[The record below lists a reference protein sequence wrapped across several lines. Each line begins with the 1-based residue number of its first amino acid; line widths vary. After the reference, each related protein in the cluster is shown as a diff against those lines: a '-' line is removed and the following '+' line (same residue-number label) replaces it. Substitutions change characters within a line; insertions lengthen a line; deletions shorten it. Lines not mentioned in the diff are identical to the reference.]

1 MYMTVTV
8 HGCLLSCLSSPGAME
23 DTSSQKSGQSEGAL
37 GSLMPEETPAN
48 FICVKLEEYEPTDF
62 STKELILK
70 KAREVCTCD
79 YQTIITFFCRLFPVL
94 DWLPRYNIKTQLLGD
109 VVSGLLVGIV
119 AIPQSISY
127 SLLANQDPI
136 YGIYTN
142 FFCNIIYVAMAT
154 SRHNFVGSFG
164 VLCLMIGQSVNR
176 HLQLAGY
183 SNDNAGSSLAGN
195 STSSSNGTGACDRS
209 CYAITVA
216 LSLSFLVGLYQI
228 LLGVLQLGFVAVYLS
243 EPLLGGFVTGSS
255 LTIITS
261 QMKSLLG
268 LKIPRH
274 EGVGS
279 FILTWVDLFRYI
291 QNTNICDL
299 VTSLVALAIIVP
311 VKEIND
317 RYKEKMKAPLPIELL
332 VVIVATVI
340 SYYFNFEERYKS
352 AVCGDIPTGFRKPTL
367 PDINLFSSLA
377 VDALPIAVIGFAM
390 TVSLAEIF
398 GKKHGYAVRA
408 NQEMIAIGMCNL
420 IPSFFY
426 CFASSA
432 ALTKTLLKESTGTQ
446 TQVSGLVTSLV
457 LLLVLLWI
465 APLFYSLQTSILGV
479 VTIANLRG
487 GLRKFRDTPS
497 MWRLSKLDT
506 VVWWTTMLS
515 STLITTEIGLLVG
528 VCFALL
534 CVIFRT
540 QRPRATLLGKVSNT
554 EIYED
559 QSTYKQLSTIVNIK
573 IFRFESSLYYANKD
587 YFKAVLYQKTGV
599 NPILLATKH
608 QRVEAQANADTA
620 NSKSFFGTRFDCLK
634 QAKKRAEKP
643 PVDACPPSV
652 GMHTLI
658 LDCGAMQFID
668 TGGLSVLKEMHHDY
682 KEIGVEVLLANCNPS
697 IRHLLRQGGW
707 AGKTDSG
714 GQLAFHSVHNAVQF
728 AERRYHVQ
736 QEESKEKKDAL
747 PDPEDLNFQVSL

>member
-1 MYMTVTV
+1 
-8 HGCLLSCLSSPGAME
+8 ME
-23 DTSSQKSGQSEGAL
+23 DTSSQKSGQSKDAL
-37 GSLMPEETPAN
+37 GSLMPEESPAN
-48 FICVKLEEYEPTDF
+48 FIHVKLEEYEPADF

-70 KAREVCTCD
+70 KAREVCACNH
-79 YQTIITFFCRLFPVL
+79 QTIITFFCRLFPVL
-94 DWLPRYNIKTQLLGD
+94 DWLPRYNVKTQLLGD
-109 VVSGLLVGIV
+109 VISGLLVGIV

-164 VLCLMIGQSVNR
+164 ILCLMTGQSVNR

-183 SNDNAGSSLAGN
+183 SDGSTGSSLVGN
-195 STSSSNGTGACDRS
+195 STSSGNWTGACDRS

-216 LSLSFLVGLYQI
+216 LSLSFLVGFYQI

-243 EPLLGGFVTGSS
+243 EPLLSGFVTGSS
-255 LTIITS
+255 LIIITS
-261 QMKSLLG
+261 QMKYLLG

-299 VTSLVALAIIVP
+299 VTSLVALAIIMP

-317 RYKEKMKAPLPIELL
+317 RYKEKMKAPFPIELL
-332 VVIVATVI
+332 VVIVATAI
-340 SYYFNFEERYKS
+340 SSYFNFEERYKS

-377 VDALPIAVIGFAM
+377 VDALPITVIGFAV

-408 NQEMIAIGMCNL
+408 NQEMIAIGTCNL

-426 CFASSA
+426 CFVSSA

-479 VTIANLRG
+479 VTIVNLQG
-487 GLRKFRDTPS
+487 GLRKFRDTPR
-497 MWRLSKLDT
+497 MWQLSKLDT
-506 VVWWTTMLS
+506 VVWWTTLLS

-534 CVIFRT
+534 CIIFRT

-559 QSTYKQLSTIVNIK
+559 QSTYKQLSSIANIK

-587 YFKAVLYQKTGV
+587 YFKTVLYQKTGV
-599 NPILLATKH
+599 NPILLAAEH
-608 QRVEAQANADTA
+608 HRAEAQANADTG
-620 NSKSFFGTRFDCLK
+620 NCKSFFGTRFDCLK

-643 PVDACPPSV
+643 PADACPPSID
-652 GMHTLI
+652 MHTLI

-668 TGGLSVLKEMHHDY
+668 TVGLSVLKETHRDY
-682 KEIGVEVLLANCNPS
+682 KEIGVQVLLANCNPS
-697 IRHLLRQGGW
+697 TRQQLREGGW
-707 AGKTDSG
+707 AGETDSG
-714 GQLAFHSVHNAVQF
+714 GQLAFHSIHDAVQF
-728 AERRYHVQ
+728 AEWRYHVQ

-747 PDPEDLNFQVSL
+747 LDPEDLNLQASL

>member
-1 MYMTVTV
+1 M
-8 HGCLLSCLSSPGAME
+8 GLFDA
-23 DTSSQKSGQSEGAL
+23 SQQCNLKFRS
-37 GSLMPEETPAN
+37 
-48 FICVKLEEYEPTDF
+48 VKG
-62 STKELILK
+62 KIILQIVSF
-70 KAREVCTCD
+70 KAREVCTCNH
-79 YQTIITFFCRLFPVL
+79 QTIITFFCRLFPVL

-109 VVSGLLVGIV
+109 VISGLLVGIV

-142 FFCNIIYVAMAT
+142 FFCNIIYVIMAT

-183 SNDNAGSSLAGN
+183 SDNSAGSSLVDN
-195 STSSSNGTGACDRS
+195 STSASNGTSACDRS
-209 CYAITVA
+209 CYSITVA

-243 EPLLGGFVTGSS
+243 EPLLSGFVTGSS

-261 QMKSLLG
+261 QMKYLLG

-317 RYKEKMKAPLPIELL
+317 RYKEKMKAPFPIELL
-332 VVIVATVI
+332 VVIVATII

-352 AVCGDIPTGFRKPTL
+352 DVCGDIPTGFRTPTL

-377 VDALPIAVIGFAM
+377 VDAVPIAIIGFAM

-398 GKKHGYAVRA
+398 GKKHGYTVRA

-426 CFASSA
+426 CFAGSA

-446 TQVSGLVTSLV
+446 TQISGLVTSLV

-479 VTIANLRG
+479 VTIVNLRG
-487 GLRKFRDTPS
+487 GLSKFYDTPR
-497 MWRLSKLDT
+497 MWQLSKLDT
-506 VVWWTTMLS
+506 VVWWTTMLC

-540 QRPRATLLGKVSNT
+540 QRPRATLLGKVSST

-559 QSTYKQLSTIVNIK
+559 QSTYKQLSSIANIK

-587 YFKAVLYQKTGV
+587 YFKTVLYKKTGV
-599 NPILLATKH
+599 NPVLLAAKH
-608 QRVEAQANADTA
+608 QRVEAQANADTG
-620 NSKSFFGTRFDCLK
+620 NRKGFFGTKFDCLK
-634 QAKKRAEKP
+634 QAKKRSGKP
-643 PVDACPPSV
+643 PADACPPSTD
-652 GMHTLI
+652 MHTLI

-668 TGGLSVLKEMHHDY
+668 TVGLSVLKETRHDY
-682 KEIGVEVLLANCNPS
+682 KKIGVQVLLANCNPS
-697 IRHLLRQGGW
+697 LRHRLREGCW
-707 AGKTDSG
+707 AGEADSG
-714 GQLAFHSVHNAVQF
+714 GQLAFHSIHDAVQF
-728 AERRYHVQ
+728 AERWYHEV
-736 QEESKEKKDAL
+736 SGSTSAL
-747 PDPEDLNFQVSL
+747 EPCPR

>member
-1 MYMTVTV
+1 K
-8 HGCLLSCLSSPGAME
+8 
-23 DTSSQKSGQSEGAL
+23 D
-37 GSLMPEETPAN
+37 
-48 FICVKLEEYEPTDF
+48 
-62 STKELILK
+62 LILK
-70 KAREVCTCD
+70 KAREVCTCSH
-79 YQTIITFFCRLFPVL
+79 QTIITFLCRLFPVL

-109 VVSGLLVGIV
+109 VISGLLVGIV

-127 SLLANQDPI
+127 SLLASQDPI

-154 SRHNFVGSFG
+154 SRHNSVGSFG

-183 SNDNAGSSLAGN
+183 GDGSSSLPGN
-195 STSSSNGTGACDRS
+195 TTSSTNGTAACDRS

-261 QMKSLLG
+261 QMKYLLG

-317 RYKEKMKAPLPIELL
+317 RYKDKMRAPFPIELL
-332 VVIVATVI
+332 VVIVATVL
-340 SYYFNFEERYKS
+340 SHYFNFEKRYKS

-398 GKKHGYAVRA
+398 GKKYGYTVRA

-479 VTIANLRG
+479 VTIVNLRG
-487 GLRKFRDTPS
+487 GLRKFRDTPQ
-497 MWRLSKLDT
+497 MWQLSKLDT
-506 VVWWTTMLS
+506 VVWWMTMLS

-534 CVIFRT
+534 CIIFRT

-559 QSTYKQLSTIVNIK
+559 QSTYKQLSSIANIK

-587 YFKAVLYQKTGV
+587 YFKTVLYQKTGV
-599 NPILLATKH
+599 NPVLLAAKN
-608 QRVEAQANADTA
+608 QRVGAQANTETR
-620 NSKSFFGTRFDCLK
+620 NKRFLGTGFGCLK

-643 PVDACPPSV
+643 PADACPPSID
-652 GMHTLI
+652 MHTLI

-668 TGGLSVLKEMHHDY
+668 TVGLSVLKETHHDY
-682 KEIGVEVLLANCNPS
+682 KKIGVQVLLANCNPS
-697 IRHLLRQGGW
+697 IRHRLREG
-707 AGKTDSG
+707 
-714 GQLAFHSVHNAVQF
+714 
-728 AERRYHVQ
+728 
-736 QEESKEKKDAL
+736 
-747 PDPEDLNFQVSL
+747 

>member
-1 MYMTVTV
+1 R
-8 HGCLLSCLSSPGAME
+8 
-23 DTSSQKSGQSEGAL
+23 D
-37 GSLMPEETPAN
+37 
-48 FICVKLEEYEPTDF
+48 
-62 STKELILK
+62 LILK
-70 KAREVCTCD
+70 KAREVCLCSH
-79 YQTIITFFCRLFPVL
+79 QTIIAFFCHLFPVL
-94 DWLPRYNIKTQLLGD
+94 DWLPRYNVKTQLLGD
-109 VVSGLLVGIV
+109 VISGLLVGIV

-127 SLLANQDPI
+127 ALLANQDPI

-142 FFCNIIYVAMAT
+142 FFCSIIYFAMAT

-164 VLCLMIGQSVNR
+164 VLCLMIGESVNR

-183 SNDNAGSSLAGN
+183 SDDNDGSLLMGN
-195 STSSSNGTGACDRS
+195 STFSTNGTDACDRS

-228 LLGVLQLGFVAVYLS
+228 LLGVLQLGFVSVYLS
-243 EPLLGGFVTGSS
+243 EPLLSGFVTGSS

-261 QMKSLLG
+261 QMKYLLG

-291 QNTNICDL
+291 PNTNICDL

-317 RYKEKMKAPLPIELL
+317 KYKDKMKAPFPVELL
-332 VVIVATVI
+332 VVIVATVL

-352 AVCGDIPTGFRKPTL
+352 AVCGNIPTGFRKPTL
-367 PDINLFSSLA
+367 PDTKLFSSLA
-377 VDALPIAVIGFAM
+377 VDALPIAIIGFAM

-398 GKKHGYAVRA
+398 GKKHGYTVRA
-408 NQEMIAIGMCNL
+408 NQEMVAIGMCNL

-446 TQVSGLVTSLV
+446 TQVSSLITSLV

-465 APLFYSLQTSILGV
+465 APLFYSLQTSILGI
-479 VTIANLRG
+479 VTIVNLRG
-487 GLRKFRDTPS
+487 GLRKFCDTRR
-497 MWRLSKLDT
+497 MWQLSKLDT
-506 VVWWTTMLS
+506 LVWWMTMLA

-534 CVIFRT
+534 CIIFRT
-540 QRPRATLLGKVSNT
+540 QRPRATLLGKVSNS

-559 QSTYKQLSTIVNIK
+559 QSTYKQLISIANIK

-587 YFKAVLYQKTGV
+587 YFKTILYQKTGV
-599 NPILLATKH
+599 NPTLLSAKH
-608 QRVEAQANADTA
+608 QKAEAQANADTGK
-620 NSKSFFGTRFDCLK
+620 NKSFFCPGSDCLK
-634 QAKKRAEKP
+634 ADKKRSEKSP
-643 PVDACPPSV
+643 ADVCLPSIDI
-652 GMHTLI
+652 HTLI
-658 LDCGAMQFID
+658 IDCGAMQFID
-668 TGGLSVLKEMHHDY
+668 TVGFSVLNELHRDY
-682 KEIGVEVLLANCNPS
+682 KDIGVLVLLANCNPS
-697 IRHLLRQGGW
+697 IRHLL
-707 AGKTDSG
+707 
-714 GQLAFHSVHNAVQF
+714 
-728 AERRYHVQ
+728 
-736 QEESKEKKDAL
+736 QEG
-747 PDPEDLNFQVSL
+747 

>member
-1 MYMTVTV
+1 MYMNAIL
-8 HGCLLSCLSSPGAME
+8 HGRACSPVLLRSGAME
-23 DTSSQKSGQSEGAL
+23 DMSSQKSGQSKDTL
-37 GSLMPEETPAN
+37 SSLTPEESPVHRTY
-48 FICVKLEEYEPTDF
+48 IRLEEYEPVDL
-62 STKELILK
+62 STQDLILK
-70 KAREVCTCD
+70 KAREVCQCNI
-79 YQTIITFFCRLFPVL
+79 QTIITFFRHLFPVL
-94 DWLPRYNIKTQLLGD
+94 DWLPRYNVKTQLLGD
-109 VVSGLLVGIV
+109 VISGLLVGIV

-142 FFCNIIYVAMAT
+142 FFCSIIYFAMAT
-154 SRHNFVGSFG
+154 SRHNFVGTFG

-183 SNDNAGSSLAGN
+183 SDDDADSVAN
-195 STSSSNGTGACDRS
+195 STSSANGTDVCDSS

-228 LLGVLQLGFVAVYLS
+228 LLGVLQLGFVSVYLS
-243 EPLLGGFVTGSS
+243 EPLLSGFVTGSS

-261 QMKSLLG
+261 QMKYLLG
-268 LKIPRH
+268 LKISRH

-317 RYKEKMKAPLPIELL
+317 RYKDKMKAPFPIELV
-332 VVIVATVI
+332 VVIVATVL
-340 SYYFNFEERYKS
+340 SHYFNFEERYNS

-367 PDINLFSSLA
+367 PDIKLFSSLA
-377 VDALPIAVIGFAM
+377 IDALPIAIIGFAT

-446 TQVSGLVTSLV
+446 TQVSGLVNSLV

-479 VTIANLRG
+479 ITIVNLRG
-487 GLRKFRDTPS
+487 GLRKFRDTPR
-497 MWRLSKLDT
+497 MWQLSKVDT
-506 VVWWTTMLS
+506 VVWWTTMLA

-534 CVIFRT
+534 CIIFRT
-540 QRPRATLLGKVSNT
+540 QRPRATLLGNVSNS

-559 QSTYKQLSTIVNIK
+559 QSTYKQLSSVANIK

-587 YFKAVLYQKTGV
+587 YFKTILYQKTGV
-599 NPILLATKH
+599 NPTLLAAKH
-608 QRVEAQANADTA
+608 RKMEAQANADTGK
-620 NSKSFFGTRFDCLK
+620 SKNFFFTRFDCLK
-634 QAKKRAEKP
+634 PAKKRAEKSP
-643 PVDACPPSV
+643 ADVCPPSID
-652 GMHTLI
+652 MHTLI
-658 LDCGAMQFID
+658 IDCGAMQFID
-668 TGGLSVLKEMHHDY
+668 TVGFSALKEMHHDY
-682 KEIGVEVLLANCNPS
+682 KGIGVQVLLANCNPS
-697 IRHLLRQGGW
+697 IRHLLQKGGW
-707 AGKTDSG
+707 AGKTDCGS
-714 GQLAFHSVHNAVQF
+714 QLAFHSVHDAVKF
-728 AERRYHVQ
+728 AERWYHVQ
-736 QEESKEKKDAL
+736 QESKEKKDAL
-747 PDPEDLNFQVSL
+747 LDPEDLSFQSSL

>member
-1 MYMTVTV
+1 R
-8 HGCLLSCLSSPGAME
+8 E
-23 DTSSQKSGQSEGAL
+23 
-37 GSLMPEETPAN
+37 
-48 FICVKLEEYEPTDF
+48 FILE
-62 STKELILK
+62 
-70 KAREVCTCD
+70 KARAA
-79 YQTIITFFCRLFPVL
+79 CRRRPLSLRRLLPVL
-94 DWLPRYNIKTQLLGD
+94 EWLPQYSPRTQLLGD

-142 FFCNIIYVAMAT
+142 FFCNIIYAVTAT
-154 SRHNFVGSFG
+154 SRHASVGSFG
-164 VLCLMIGQSVNR
+164 VLCLMVGQSVTR

-183 SNDNAGSSLAGN
+183 GDSSTAPGDN
-195 STSSSNGTGACDRS
+195 STSLSNGTEACDRS

-261 QMKSLLG
+261 QMKYLLG

-279 FILTWVDLFRYI
+279 FILTWVDLFRHI
-291 QNTNICDL
+291 RNTNICDL
-299 VTSLVALAIIVP
+299 VTSLVALAVIVP
-311 VKEIND
+311 VKELNEH
-317 RYKEKMKAPLPIELL
+317 YKEKMKVPFPIELL

-340 SYYFNFEERYKS
+340 SHYFDFQQRYQS
-352 AVCGDIPTGFRKPTL
+352 DVCGHIPTGFRKPTV
-367 PDINLFSSLA
+367 PDISLFPSLA
-377 VDALPIAVIGFAM
+377 VDAVPIAVIGFAM

-398 GKKHGYAVRA
+398 AKKHGYAVSA
-408 NQEMIAIGMCNL
+408 NQEMIAIGLCNL

-432 ALTKTLLKESTGTQ
+432 ALTKTLLKESTGSQ

-465 APLFYSLQTSILGV
+465 SPLFYSLQTSILAV
-479 VTIANLRG
+479 VTIVNLRG
-487 GLRKFRDTPS
+487 GLRRFRDTPR
-497 MWRLSKLDT
+497 MWQLSKLDT
-506 VVWWTTMLS
+506 VVWWTTMLC

-540 QRPRATLLGKVSNT
+540 QRPRATLLGKVSDR
-554 EIYED
+554 EVYED
-559 QSTYKQLSTIVNIK
+559 QAAYKQLSSIAHVK
-573 IFRFESSLYYANKD
+573 IFRFECSLYYANKD

-599 NPILLATKH
+599 NPVLLAARTNTKPGSS
-608 QRVEAQANADTA
+608 RRCW
-620 NSKSFFGTRFDCLK
+620 GTRCGCLR
-634 QAKKRAEKP
+634 QARSRAEKP
-643 PVDACPPSV
+643 PADPCSPCTD
-652 GMHTLI
+652 MHTLI

-668 TGGLSVLKEMHHDY
+668 TAGLSVLKETHQDY
-682 KEIGVEVLLANCNPS
+682 KEIGVQVLLANCNPS
-697 IRHLLRQGGW
+697 IRQRLRDG
-707 AGKTDSG
+707 
-714 GQLAFHSVHNAVQF
+714 
-728 AERRYHVQ
+728 
-736 QEESKEKKDAL
+736 
-747 PDPEDLNFQVSL
+747 

>member
-1 MYMTVTV
+1 K
-8 HGCLLSCLSSPGAME
+8 
-23 DTSSQKSGQSEGAL
+23 D
-37 GSLMPEETPAN
+37 
-48 FICVKLEEYEPTDF
+48 
-62 STKELILK
+62 LILK
-70 KAREVCTCD
+70 KAREVCKCHH
-79 YQTIITFFCRLFPVL
+79 QTIITFFCRLFPVL
-94 DWLPRYNIKTQLLGD
+94 DWLPRYNIKKQLLGD

-142 FFCNIIYVAMAT
+142 FFCSIIYAAMAT

-183 SNDNAGSSLAGN
+183 SDSSARVSLEGN
-195 STSSSNGTGACDRS
+195 STSSSNSTVSTNGTEACDRS

-228 LLGVLQLGFVAVYLS
+228 LLGVLQLGFLAVYLS
-243 EPLLGGFVTGSS
+243 EPLLSGFVTGSS

-261 QMKSLLG
+261 QVKYLLG

-279 FILTWVDLFRYI
+279 FILTWVDLFKYI

-299 VTSLVALAIIVP
+299 ITSIVALAIIGP
-311 VKEIND
+311 VKRIND
-317 RYKEKMKAPLPIELL
+317 RYKKKMKAPFPIELL
-332 VVIVATVI
+332 VVIVATVV
-340 SYYFNFEERYKS
+340 SHYFNFEERYKS
-352 AVCGDIPTGFRKPTL
+352 EVCGDIPTGFKKPTL
-367 PDINLFSSLA
+367 PDINLFSTLA

-398 GKKHGYAVRA
+398 GKKHNYAVRA

-420 IPSFFY
+420 VPSFFY

-446 TQVSGLVTSLV
+446 TQISSLVTSLV

-465 APLFYSLQTSILGV
+465 APLFYALPISILGV
-479 VTIANLRG
+479 VTIVNLRG
-487 GLRKFRDTPS
+487 GLRKFRDIPR
-497 MWRLSKLDT
+497 MWQLSKLDT
-506 VVWWTTMLS
+506 VVWWITMLS
-515 STLITTEIGLLVG
+515 STLLTTEIGLLVG

-534 CVIFRT
+534 CIIFRT
-540 QRPRATLLGKVSNT
+540 QRPRATLLGKVSNK

-559 QSTYKQLSTIVNIK
+559 QSAYKQLSSIDNIK

-587 YFKAVLYQKTGV
+587 YFNTVLYQKTGV
-599 NPILLATKH
+599 NPNLLAAKH
-608 QRVEAQANADTA
+608 QRVEGQANADTG
-620 NSKSFFGTRFDCLK
+620 NSKSFFGIRFGCMK
-634 QAKKRAEKP
+634 PVKKKTEKAPARA
-643 PVDACPPSV
+643 CHPSID
-652 GMHTLI
+652 MHTLI

-668 TGGLSVLKEMHHDY
+668 TVGLSVLKETYHDY
-682 KEIGVEVLLANCNPS
+682 KEVGVQVLLANCNPS
-697 IRHLLRQGGW
+697 IRHRLREG
-707 AGKTDSG
+707 
-714 GQLAFHSVHNAVQF
+714 
-728 AERRYHVQ
+728 
-736 QEESKEKKDAL
+736 
-747 PDPEDLNFQVSL
+747 

>member
-1 MYMTVTV
+1 K
-8 HGCLLSCLSSPGAME
+8 
-23 DTSSQKSGQSEGAL
+23 D
-37 GSLMPEETPAN
+37 
-48 FICVKLEEYEPTDF
+48 
-62 STKELILK
+62 LILQ
-70 KAREVCTCD
+70 KARKAYTCNH
-79 YQTIITFFCRLFPVL
+79 QTITTFFCRLFPVL
-94 DWLPRYNIKTQLLGD
+94 DWLPRYNVKTQLLGD
-109 VVSGLLVGIV
+109 VISGLLVGIV

-142 FFCNIIYVAMAT
+142 FFCNVIYVAMAT

-164 VLCLMIGQSVNR
+164 ILCLMIGQSVNR

-183 SNDNAGSSLAGN
+183 SDDNAGSSLVGN
-195 STSSSNGTGACDRS
+195 STSFRNGTVTCDRS

-243 EPLLGGFVTGSS
+243 EPLLSGFVTGSS

-261 QMKSLLG
+261 QMKYLLG

-279 FILTWVDLFRYI
+279 FILTWVDLFRYV

-299 VTSLVALAIIVP
+299 VTSLIALAIIVP

-317 RYKEKMKAPLPIELL
+317 RYKEKMKAPFPIELL

-340 SYYFNFEERYKS
+340 SYCFNFEERYKS
-352 AVCGDIPTGFRKPTL
+352 TVCGRIPTGFRKPTL
-367 PDINLFSSLA
+367 PDTNLFSSLA
-377 VDALPIAVIGFAM
+377 IDALPIAVIGFAM

-398 GKKHGYAVRA
+398 GKKHGYTVRA

-479 VTIANLRG
+479 VTIVNLRG
-487 GLRKFRDTPS
+487 GLRKFHDIPS
-497 MWRLSKLDT
+497 MWQLSKLDT
-506 VVWWTTMLS
+506 LVWWTTMLS

-528 VCFALL
+528 ICFALL
-534 CVIFRT
+534 CIIFRT
-540 QRPRATLLGKVSNT
+540 QRPRAMLLGKVSNT

-559 QSTYKQLSTIVNIK
+559 QSTYKQLSSIANIN

-587 YFKAVLYQKTGV
+587 YFKTVLYQKTEV
-599 NPILLATKH
+599 NPILVAAKQ
-608 QRVEAQANADTA
+608 QRVEVQANVDTG
-620 NSKSFFGTRFDCLK
+620 NRKSFFGTKFDCLK
-634 QAKKRAEKP
+634 PAKKRTEESPAD
-643 PVDACPPSV
+643 VCPPSV
-652 GMHTLI
+652 GIHTLI

-668 TGGLSVLKEMHHDY
+668 TAGLSVLKEIYHDY
-682 KEIGVEVLLANCNPS
+682 KEIGVQVLLANCNPS
-697 IRHLLRQGGW
+697 IRHRL
-707 AGKTDSG
+707 
-714 GQLAFHSVHNAVQF
+714 
-728 AERRYHVQ
+728 
-736 QEESKEKKDAL
+736 QEG
-747 PDPEDLNFQVSL
+747 

>member
-1 MYMTVTV
+1 MN
-8 HGCLLSCLSSPGAME
+8 SP
-23 DTSSQKSGQSEGAL
+23 T
-37 GSLMPEETPAN
+37 PEESPAN
-48 FICVKLEEYEPTDF
+48 FIHVRLEEYEPSDF
-62 STKELILK
+62 STKDLILK
-70 KAREVCTCD
+70 KAREVCTCSH
-79 YQTIITFFCRLFPVL
+79 QTIITFFCQLFPVL
-94 DWLPRYNIKTQLLGD
+94 DWLPRYNVKTQLLGD
-109 VVSGLLVGIV
+109 VISGLLVGIV

-127 SLLANQDPI
+127 SLLANQEPI

-142 FFCNIIYVAMAT
+142 FFCNIIYTTMAT
-154 SRHNFVGSFG
+154 SRHNSVGSFG

-183 SNDNAGSSLAGN
+183 SEDNTGSSLVGN
-195 STSSSNGTGACDRS
+195 ASSSSNGTGACDRS

-243 EPLLGGFVTGSS
+243 EPLLSGFVTGSS

-261 QMKSLLG
+261 QMKYLLG

-291 QNTNICDL
+291 QNSNICDL

-317 RYKEKMKAPLPIELL
+317 WYKDKMKAPFPIELL
-332 VVIVATVI
+332 LVILATVI

-352 AVCGDIPTGFRKPTL
+352 AVCGEIPTGFRKPTL

-398 GKKHGYAVRA
+398 GKKHGYTVRA

-446 TQVSGLVTSLV
+446 TQVSSLVTSLV

-487 GLRKFRDTPS
+487 GLRKFRDTPR
-497 MWRLSKLDT
+497 MWQLSKLDT

-534 CVIFRT
+534 CIIFRT

-559 QSTYKQLSTIVNIK
+559 QSTYKQLSSIANIK
-573 IFRFESSLYYANKD
+573 IFRFESSLYYVNKD
-587 YFKAVLYQKTGV
+587 YFKTVLYQKTGV
-599 NPILLATKH
+599 NPPLLAAEH
-608 QRVEAQANADTA
+608 QRMEAQANADTA
-620 NSKSFFGTRFDCLK
+620 NRKGFFGTRFDCLK
-634 QAKKRAEKP
+634 HGKKRAEKP
-643 PVDACPPSV
+643 PADTCPPSMD
-652 GMHTLI
+652 MHTLI

-668 TGGLSVLKEMHHDY
+668 TVGLSALKETHRDY
-682 KEIGVEVLLANCNPS
+682 KEVGVQVLLANCNPS
-697 IRHLLRQGGW
+697 IRHRLREGGW
-707 AGKTDSG
+707 AGETGSA
-714 GQLAFHSVHNAVQF
+714 GQLAFHSVHDAVQF
-728 AERRYHVQ
+728 AERWYHVQ
-736 QEESKEKKDAL
+736 QEESKEKKDAVL
-747 PDPEDLNFQVSL
+747 DSKDLSFQVSL

>member
-1 MYMTVTV
+1 
-8 HGCLLSCLSSPGAME
+8 ME
-23 DTSSQKSGQSEGAL
+23 DTSRQKSGQSKDAL
-37 GSLMPEETPAN
+37 CSPTPEEPPAN
-48 FICVKLEEYEPTDF
+48 FIHVKLEEYEPADF
-62 STKELILK
+62 STKEIILK
-70 KAREVCTCD
+70 KAREVCTCNH
-79 YQTIITFFCRLFPVL
+79 QTIITFFCRLFPVL

-109 VVSGLLVGIV
+109 VISGLLVGIV

-142 FFCNIIYVAMAT
+142 FFCNIIYVIMAT

-183 SNDNAGSSLAGN
+183 SDNSAGSSLVDN
-195 STSSSNGTGACDRS
+195 STSASNGTSACDRS
-209 CYAITVA
+209 CYSITVA

-243 EPLLGGFVTGSS
+243 EPLLSGFVTGSS

-261 QMKSLLG
+261 QMKYLLG

-317 RYKEKMKAPLPIELL
+317 RYKEKMKAPFPIELL
-332 VVIVATVI
+332 VVIVATII

-352 AVCGDIPTGFRKPTL
+352 DVCGDIPTGFRTPTL

-377 VDALPIAVIGFAM
+377 VDAVPIAIIGFAM

-398 GKKHGYAVRA
+398 GKKHGYTVRA

-426 CFASSA
+426 CFAGSA

-446 TQVSGLVTSLV
+446 TQISGLVTSLV

-479 VTIANLRG
+479 VTIVNLRG
-487 GLRKFRDTPS
+487 GLSKFYDTPR
-497 MWRLSKLDT
+497 MWQLSKLDT
-506 VVWWTTMLS
+506 VVWWTTMLC

-540 QRPRATLLGKVSNT
+540 QRPRATLLGKVSST

-559 QSTYKQLSTIVNIK
+559 QSTYKQLSSIANIK

-587 YFKAVLYQKTGV
+587 YFKTVLYKKTGV
-599 NPILLATKH
+599 NPVLLAAKH
-608 QRVEAQANADTA
+608 QRVEAQANADTG
-620 NSKSFFGTRFDCLK
+620 NRKGFFGTKFDCLK
-634 QAKKRAEKP
+634 QAKKRSGKP
-643 PVDACPPSV
+643 PADACPPSTD
-652 GMHTLI
+652 MHTLI

-668 TGGLSVLKEMHHDY
+668 TVGLSVLKETRHDY
-682 KEIGVEVLLANCNPS
+682 KKIGVQVLLANCNPS
-697 IRHLLRQGGW
+697 LRHRLREGCW
-707 AGKTDSG
+707 AGEADSG
-714 GQLAFHSVHNAVQF
+714 GQLAFHSIHDAVQF
-728 AERRYHVQ
+728 AERWYHVR
-736 QEESKEKKDAL
+736 QEDSKEKDAL
-747 PDPEDLNFQVSL
+747 QAAEDLNLQASL

>member
-1 MYMTVTV
+1 
-8 HGCLLSCLSSPGAME
+8 
-23 DTSSQKSGQSEGAL
+23 
-37 GSLMPEETPAN
+37 
-48 FICVKLEEYEPTDF
+48 
-62 STKELILK
+62 KELILK

-79 YQTIITFFCRLFPVL
+79 HQTIITFFCRLFPVL

-109 VVSGLLVGIV
+109 VISGLLVGIV

-127 SLLANQDPI
+127 SLLASQDPI

-142 FFCNIIYVAMAT
+142 FFCSIIYVAMAT

-176 HLQLAGY
+176 HLQQAGY
-183 SNDNAGSSLAGN
+183 SSNDIGSLLIGN
-195 STSSSNGTGACDRS
+195 STSSSNGTIACDRS

-243 EPLLGGFVTGSS
+243 EPLLSGFVTGSC

-261 QMKSLLG
+261 QMKYLLG
-268 LKIPRH
+268 LKIPHH

-311 VKEIND
+311 VKEINN
-317 RYKEKMKAPLPIELL
+317 RYKGKMKAPFPVELL
-332 VVIVATVI
+332 VVIVATVV

-352 AVCGDIPTGFRKPTL
+352 AVCGNIPTGFRKPRL

-398 GKKHGYAVRA
+398 GKKHGYSVRA

-487 GLRKFRDTPS
+487 GLRKFWDIPH

-534 CVIFRT
+534 CIIFRT

-559 QSTYKQLSTIVNIK
+559 QSAYKQLSSIANIK
-573 IFRFESSLYYANKD
+573 IFHFESSLYYANKD
-587 YFKAVLYQKTGV
+587 YFKAALYQKTGV
-599 NPILLATKH
+599 NPVLLAAKQ
-608 QRVEAQANADTA
+608 QRVKAQADADTG
-620 NSKSFFGTRFDCLK
+620 NGKRLFSTRFGCLK

-643 PVDACPPSV
+643 SVDTSSASTD
-652 GMHTLI
+652 MHTLI
-658 LDCGAMQFID
+658 LDCGAMQFVD
-668 TGGLSVLKEMHHDY
+668 TVGLSVLKETHHDY
-682 KEIGVEVLLANCNPS
+682 KEIGIQVLLANCNPS
-697 IRHLLRQGGW
+697 IRHRLQKG
-707 AGKTDSG
+707 
-714 GQLAFHSVHNAVQF
+714 
-728 AERRYHVQ
+728 
-736 QEESKEKKDAL
+736 
-747 PDPEDLNFQVSL
+747 

>member
-1 MYMTVTV
+1 K
-8 HGCLLSCLSSPGAME
+8 
-23 DTSSQKSGQSEGAL
+23 D
-37 GSLMPEETPAN
+37 
-48 FICVKLEEYEPTDF
+48 
-62 STKELILK
+62 LILK
-70 KAREVCTCD
+70 KAREVCTCNL
-79 YQTIITFFCRLFPVL
+79 QTIVTFFCRLFPVL
-94 DWLPRYNIKTQLLGD
+94 EWLPHYNVKTQLLGD
-109 VVSGLLVGIV
+109 VISGLLVGVV

-127 SLLANQDPI
+127 SLLASQDPI

-154 SRHNFVGSFG
+154 SHHNSVGSFG
-164 VLCLMIGQSVNR
+164 VLCLMIGQSVNQ

-183 SNDNAGSSLAGN
+183 SDDSTGSSLVGN
-195 STSSSNGTGACDRS
+195 STSSSNGTAGCDRS

-243 EPLLGGFVTGSS
+243 EPLLSGFVTGSS

-261 QMKSLLG
+261 QMKYLLG

-279 FILTWVDLFRYI
+279 FILTWIDLFRYI

-299 VTSLVALAIIVP
+299 VTSLVSLAVIVP
-311 VKEIND
+311 VKELND
-317 RYKEKMKAPLPIELL
+317 RYKEKMKAPFPIELL

-340 SYYFNFEERYKS
+340 SHYCNFGERYKS

-377 VDALPIAVIGFAM
+377 VDALPIAIIGFAM

-479 VTIANLRG
+479 VTIVNLRG
-487 GLRKFRDTPS
+487 GLRKFRDTPR
-497 MWRLSKLDT
+497 MWQISKLDT
-506 VVWWTTMLS
+506 VVWWTTMLC

-534 CVIFRT
+534 CIIFRT
-540 QRPRATLLGKVSNT
+540 QRPRATLLGKVSDT

-559 QSTYKQLSTIVNIK
+559 QSSYKQLSSIANIK

-587 YFKAVLYQKTGV
+587 YFKTALYQKTGV
-599 NPILLATKH
+599 NPVLLAAKH
-608 QRVEAQANADTA
+608 QKVEAQANADKG

-634 QAKKRAEKP
+634 PAKKRAERP
-643 PVDACPPSV
+643 PADTHLPSV
-652 GMHTLI
+652 DMHTLI

-668 TGGLSVLKEMHHDY
+668 TAGLSALKEIHHDY
-682 KEIGVEVLLANCNPS
+682 KEIGVQLLLANCNPS
-697 IRHLLRQGGW
+697 IRHRLREG
-707 AGKTDSG
+707 
-714 GQLAFHSVHNAVQF
+714 
-728 AERRYHVQ
+728 
-736 QEESKEKKDAL
+736 
-747 PDPEDLNFQVSL
+747 

>member
-1 MYMTVTV
+1 MYMPAAL

-23 DTSSQKSGQSEGAL
+23 DTSSQKSRQSKDTL
-37 GSLMPEETPAN
+37 GSLTPEETPAS
-48 FICVKLEEYEPTDF
+48 FVRVRLEEYEPADF
-62 STKELILK
+62 NTKELILQK
-70 KAREVCTCD
+70 VREICTCNH
-79 YQTIITFFCRLFPVL
+79 QTIITFFCRLFPVL
-94 DWLPRYNIKTQLLGD
+94 DWLPRYNVKTQLLGD
-109 VVSGLLVGIV
+109 VISGLLVGIV

-183 SNDNAGSSLAGN
+183 SDSSAGSSLAGN
-195 STSSSNGTGACDRS
+195 STSSTNGTGACDRS

-243 EPLLGGFVTGSS
+243 EPLLSGFVTGSS

-261 QMKSLLG
+261 QMKYLLG

-291 QNTNICDL
+291 QNTNMCDL

-317 RYKEKMKAPLPIELL
+317 RYKEKMKAPFPVELL
-332 VVIVATVI
+332 VVVVATVV

-352 AVCGDIPTGFRKPTL
+352 AVCGHIPTGFRKPTL
-367 PDINLFSSLA
+367 PDITLFSSLA

-479 VTIANLRG
+479 VTIVNLRG
-487 GLRKFRDTPS
+487 GLRKFHDTPR
-497 MWRLSKLDT
+497 MWQLSKLDT

-534 CVIFRT
+534 CIIFRT
-540 QRPRATLLGKVSNT
+540 QRPRATLLGQVSNT

-559 QSTYKQLSTIVNIK
+559 QSTYKQLSSVANIK
-573 IFRFESSLYYANKD
+573 IFRFESSLHYANKD
-587 YFKAVLYQKTGV
+587 YFKTVLYQKTGV
-599 NPILLATKH
+599 NPVLLAAEH
-608 QRVEAQANADTA
+608 QRVEAQANVDTG
-620 NSKSFFGTRFDCLK
+620 NCKSFFSTRFDCLK
-634 QAKKRAEKP
+634 QTKKRSGKP
-643 PVDACPPSV
+643 PADACPPSTD
-652 GMHTLI
+652 MHTLI
-658 LDCGAMQFID
+658 LDCGAMQFVD
-668 TGGLSVLKEMHHDY
+668 TVGLSVLKETHHDY
-682 KEIGVEVLLANCNPS
+682 KEIGIQVLLANCNPS
-697 IRHLLRQGGW
+697 IRHRLREGGW
-707 AGKTDSG
+707 AGETVSG
-714 GQLAFHSVHNAVQF
+714 GQLAFHSIHDAVQF
-728 AERRYHVQ
+728 AERWYRVQ
-736 QEESKEKKDAL
+736 QESKEKKDAL
-747 PDPEDLNFQVSL
+747 QDPEDLNFQASL

>member
-1 MYMTVTV
+1 MD
-8 HGCLLSCLSSPGAME
+8 
-23 DTSSQKSGQSEGAL
+23 DTSSQKSGPSKDTP
-37 GSLMPEETPAN
+37 GSPMPQETPAN
-48 FICVKLEEYEPTDF
+48 LIHVKLEEYEPTDF

-70 KAREVCTCD
+70 KAREVCTCNHE
-79 YQTIITFFCRLFPVL
+79 TIITFLCRLFPVL
-94 DWLPRYNIKTQLLGD
+94 DWLPHYNIKTQLPGD
-109 VVSGLLVGIV
+109 IISGLLVGIV
-119 AIPQSISY
+119 TIPQSVSY
-127 SLLANQDPI
+127 SLLASQDPI

-154 SRHNFVGSFG
+154 SRHNCVGSFG
-164 VLCLMIGQSVNR
+164 VLCLMVGQCVNR

-183 SNDNAGSSLAGN
+183 GDGSALLPGNA
-195 STSSSNGTGACDRS
+195 TSASNGTGACDRS

-228 LLGVLQLGFVAVYLS
+228 LLGVLQLGFLAVYLS

-261 QMKSLLG
+261 QMKYLLG

-317 RYKEKMKAPLPIELL
+317 WYKEKMKAPFPIELL

-340 SYYFNFEERYKS
+340 SHYFNFEERYNS

-367 PDINLFSSLA
+367 PDVSLFSSLA

-398 GKKHGYAVRA
+398 GKKHGYTVRA

-465 APLFYSLQTSILGV
+465 SPLFYSLQTSILGV
-479 VTIANLRG
+479 VTIVNLWG
-487 GLRKFRDTPS
+487 GLRKFRDTPQ

-506 VVWWTTMLS
+506 LVWWMTMLS
-515 STLITTEIGLLVG
+515 STLITTEIGLLMG

-540 QRPRATLLGKVSNT
+540 QRPRATLLGRVSST
-554 EIYED
+554 DIYED
-559 QSTYKQLSTIVNIK
+559 QSTYKQLSSITNVK

-587 YFKAVLYQKTGV
+587 YFKTVLYQKTGV
-599 NPILLATKH
+599 NPVLLAAKH
-608 QRVEAQANADTA
+608 QRVGAQANTETG
-620 NSKSFFGTRFDCLK
+620 NSKSFLGTGFDCLK
-634 QAKKRAEKP
+634 QAKKRTGKCPA
-643 PVDACPPSV
+643 DARPPSID
-652 GMHTLI
+652 MHTLI
-658 LDCGAMQFID
+658 LDCGGMQFID
-668 TGGLSVLKEMHHDY
+668 TVGLSVLKETYHDY
-682 KEIGVEVLLANCNPS
+682 KKIEVQVLLANCNPS
-697 IRHLLRQGGW
+697 IRHQLREGGW
-707 AGKTDSG
+707 AGETGSEG
-714 GQLAFHSVHNAVQF
+714 HLAFHSIHSAVQF
-728 AERRYHVQ
+728 AERWYHVH
-736 QEESKEKKDAL
+736 QEESKEKQDAL
-747 PDPEDLNFQVSL
+747 LDPEDLNFQVSL

>member
-1 MYMTVTV
+1 K
-8 HGCLLSCLSSPGAME
+8 
-23 DTSSQKSGQSEGAL
+23 D
-37 GSLMPEETPAN
+37 
-48 FICVKLEEYEPTDF
+48 FILR
-62 STKELILK
+62 
-70 KAREVCTCD
+70 KARGVCKSNN
-79 YQTIITFFCRLFPVL
+79 QSIITFFCQLFPVL
-94 DWLPRYNIKTQLLGD
+94 DWLPRYNVKTQLLGD
-109 VVSGLLVGIV
+109 VISGLLVGIV

-142 FFCNIIYVAMAT
+142 FFCSIIYAAMAT

-183 SNDNAGSSLAGN
+183 DDDSTGSSLAGN
-195 STSSSNGTGACDRS
+195 ATSSSNGTSACDRS

-243 EPLLGGFVTGSS
+243 EPLLSGFVTGSS

-261 QMKSLLG
+261 QMKYFLG

-274 EGVGS
+274 DGVGS
-279 FILTWVDLFRYI
+279 FILTWVDIFNYI
-291 QNTNICDL
+291 QTTNICDL
-299 VTSLVALAIIVP
+299 VTSLVALAIIMP
-311 VKEIND
+311 VKRIND
-317 RYKEKMKAPLPIELL
+317 RYKDKMKAPFPIELL

-340 SYYFNFEERYKS
+340 SYYFNFEERYNS
-352 AVCGDIPTGFRKPTL
+352 DVCGTIPTGFRKPTL
-367 PDINLFSSLA
+367 PDTKLFSSLA
-377 VDALPIAVIGFAM
+377 VDALPIAIIGFAM

-420 IPSFFY
+420 VPSFFY

-446 TQVSGLVTSLV
+446 TQLSSLVTSMV

-479 VTIANLRG
+479 VTIVNLRG
-487 GLRKFRDTPS
+487 GLRAFHDTPR

-515 STLITTEIGLLVG
+515 STLITTEIGLLIG

-540 QRPRATLLGKVSNT
+540 QRPRAMLLGKVSNT

-559 QSTYKQLSTIVNIK
+559 QDAYKELSSIANIK

-587 YFKAVLYQKTGV
+587 YFKTVLYQKTGV
-599 NPILLATKH
+599 NPILLAATRR
-608 QRVEAQANADTA
+608 RVEIQANKG
-620 NSKSFFGTRFDCLK
+620 NSKSIFGSVFGCLK
-634 QAKKRAEKP
+634 PAKKRVEKSP
-643 PVDACPPSV
+643 PDVCPPSID
-652 GMHTLI
+652 MHTLI
-658 LDCGAMQFID
+658 IDCGAMQFID
-668 TGGLSVLKEMHHDY
+668 TAGLSVLKETHHDY
-682 KEIGVEVLLANCNPS
+682 QQLGVQVLLANCNP
-697 IRHLLRQGGW
+697 LLR
-707 AGKTDSG
+707 
-714 GQLAFHSVHNAVQF
+714 
-728 AERRYHVQ
+728 RRLR
-736 QEESKEKKDAL
+736 EG
-747 PDPEDLNFQVSL
+747 

>member
-1 MYMTVTV
+1 K
-8 HGCLLSCLSSPGAME
+8 
-23 DTSSQKSGQSEGAL
+23 D
-37 GSLMPEETPAN
+37 
-48 FICVKLEEYEPTDF
+48 
-62 STKELILK
+62 LILK
-70 KAREVCTCD
+70 KAREVCTCSH
-79 YQTIITFFCRLFPVL
+79 QTIITFFCQLFPVL
-94 DWLPRYNIKTQLLGD
+94 DWLPRYNVKTQLLGD
-109 VVSGLLVGIV
+109 VISGLLVGIV

-127 SLLANQDPI
+127 SLLANQEPI

-142 FFCNIIYVAMAT
+142 FFCNIIYTTMAT
-154 SRHNFVGSFG
+154 SRHNSVGSFG

-183 SNDNAGSSLAGN
+183 SEDNTGSSLVGN
-195 STSSSNGTGACDRS
+195 ASSSSNGTGACDRS

-243 EPLLGGFVTGSS
+243 EPLLSGFVTGSS

-261 QMKSLLG
+261 QMKYLLG

-291 QNTNICDL
+291 QNSNICDL

-317 RYKEKMKAPLPIELL
+317 WYKDKMKAPFPIELL
-332 VVIVATVI
+332 LVILATVI

-352 AVCGDIPTGFRKPTL
+352 AVCGEIPTGFRKPTL

-398 GKKHGYAVRA
+398 GKKHGYTVRA

-446 TQVSGLVTSLV
+446 TQVSSLVTSLV

-487 GLRKFRDTPS
+487 GLRKFRDTPR
-497 MWRLSKLDT
+497 MWQLSKLDT

-534 CVIFRT
+534 CIIFRT

-559 QSTYKQLSTIVNIK
+559 QSTYKQLSSIANIK
-573 IFRFESSLYYANKD
+573 IFRFESSLYYVNKD
-587 YFKAVLYQKTGV
+587 YFKTVLYQKTGV
-599 NPILLATKH
+599 NPPLLAAEH
-608 QRVEAQANADTA
+608 QRMEAQANADTA
-620 NSKSFFGTRFDCLK
+620 NRKGFFGTRFDCLK
-634 QAKKRAEKP
+634 HGKKRAEKP
-643 PVDACPPSV
+643 PADTCPPSMD
-652 GMHTLI
+652 MHTLI

-668 TGGLSVLKEMHHDY
+668 TVGLSALKETHRDY
-682 KEIGVEVLLANCNPS
+682 KEVGVQVLLANCNPS
-697 IRHLLRQGGW
+697 IRHRLREG
-707 AGKTDSG
+707 
-714 GQLAFHSVHNAVQF
+714 
-728 AERRYHVQ
+728 
-736 QEESKEKKDAL
+736 
-747 PDPEDLNFQVSL
+747 

>member
-1 MYMTVTV
+1 
-8 HGCLLSCLSSPGAME
+8 ME
-23 DTSSQKSGQSEGAL
+23 DTSSQKSGQSKEVL
-37 GSLMPEETPAN
+37 SSLTPEESPAN
-48 FICVKLEEYEPTDF
+48 FVHVQLEEYEPADF
-62 STKELILK
+62 STKDLILK
-70 KAREVCTCD
+70 KAREVCTCNH
-79 YQTIITFFCRLFPVL
+79 QTIIAFFCQLFPVL

-109 VVSGLLVGIV
+109 VISGLLVGIV

-127 SLLANQDPI
+127 SLLASQDPI

-142 FFCNIIYVAMAT
+142 FFCNVIYVAMAT
-154 SRHNFVGSFG
+154 SHHNFVGSFG
-164 VLCLMIGQSVNR
+164 ILCLMIGQSVNR

-183 SNDNAGSSLAGN
+183 SGDSSGSSLVGN
-195 STSSSNGTGACDRS
+195 STSFGNGTGACDRS

-243 EPLLGGFVTGSS
+243 EPLLSGFVTGSS

-261 QMKSLLG
+261 QMKYLLG

-279 FILTWVDLFRYI
+279 FLLTWVDLFRYI

-317 RYKEKMKAPLPIELL
+317 RYKEKMKAPFPIELL

-367 PDINLFSSLA
+367 PDTNLFSSLA
-377 VDALPIAVIGFAM
+377 ADALPIAVIGFAM

-479 VTIANLRG
+479 VTIVNLRG
-487 GLRKFRDTPS
+487 GLRKFHDTPR
-497 MWRLSKLDT
+497 MWQLSKLDT

-534 CVIFRT
+534 CIIFRT

-559 QSTYKQLSTIVNIK
+559 QSTYKQLGSIANIK

-587 YFKAVLYQKTGV
+587 YFKTVLYQKTGV
-599 NPILLATKH
+599 NPILLAAKH
-608 QRVEAQANADTA
+608 QRVEGQANADA
-620 NSKSFFGTRFDCLK
+620 GNSKSFFGTRLDCLK
-634 QAKKRAEKP
+634 PAKQRTEKP
-643 PVDACPPSV
+643 PADACPPSLD
-652 GMHTLI
+652 MHTLI
-658 LDCGAMQFID
+658 LECGAMQFID
-668 TGGLSVLKEMHHDY
+668 TVGLSVLKEIRHDY
-682 KEIGVEVLLANCNPS
+682 KEIGVQVLLANCNPS
-697 IRHLLRQGGW
+697 IRHRLREGGW
-707 AGKTDSG
+707 AGGADSG
-714 GQLAFHSVHNAVQF
+714 GQLAFHSVHDAVRF
-728 AERRYHVQ
+728 AERRYRVQ
-736 QEESKEKKDAL
+736 RESKEKKDAVL
-747 PDPEDLNFQVSL
+747 DPEDLNFQASL